1 MSNKIKYNLKNV
13 YAAIMTHTEDG
24 GYSYETPVPIPGA
37 VNLSLDAEG
46 DTSPFYADGV
56 VYFRAVSNNGYSG
69 DLEIALVLDW
79 FREKILKEVK
89 DNNGVLIETNT
100 DIEPVYFALLFEFDG
115 DKKAIRHVMYNCS
128 VSSRPTV
135 EGKTKEEYVEEELAK
150 LTVDKAESDEDI
162 VNYYQKD
169 SNSLDEEVSE
179 FLFNAKDDGKA
190 ATLKADDRVYIIAR
204 IDVTTRTE
212 WLESSRSSLLLNFKG
227 SDYEDYLDA
236 FSANLSVNA
245 NSYLVDTKYKPE
257 RLENTS
263 MTL

>member
-13 YAAIMTHTEDG
+13 HAAIMTHTEDG

-69 DLEIALVLDW
+69 DLEIALVPDW

-135 EGKTKEEYVEEELAK
+135 EGKTKEESIEPGTETLALK
-150 LTVDKAESDEDI
+150 ADAREDGLIKARTGTDTVDKTYQDWYKSVYVPEVTAEA
-162 VNYYQKD
+162 Q
-169 SNSLDEEVSE
+169 
-179 FLFNAKDDGKA
+179 G
-190 ATLKADDRVYIIAR
+190 
-204 IDVTTRTE
+204 
-212 WLESSRSSLLLNFKG
+212 
-227 SDYEDYLDA
+227 
-236 FSANLSVNA
+236 
-245 NSYLVDTKYKPE
+245 
-257 RLENTS
+257 
-263 MTL
+263 